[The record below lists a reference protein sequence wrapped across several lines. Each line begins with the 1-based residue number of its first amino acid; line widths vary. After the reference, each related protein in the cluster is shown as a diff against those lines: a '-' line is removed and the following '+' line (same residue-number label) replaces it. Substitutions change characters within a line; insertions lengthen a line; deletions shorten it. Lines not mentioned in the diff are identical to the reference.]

1 MLKKAPTDPNIAI
14 TRGYTKALSVLSK
27 TLLKENVKIKYLY
40 YMFES
45 FSKFIQLNINNKNN
59 F

>member
-27 TLLKENVKIKYLY
+27 TLLKENLLEIVEC
-40 YMFES
+40 M
-45 FSKFIQLNINNKNN
+45 N
-59 F
+59 